1 MPEKTSVKYC
11 SHFFLHLSYEELVN
25 ITEPQLEHLNITK
38 VRNRQVGQYSKLKIR
53 NIKYKILH
61 RRQYKNQ

>member
-1 MPEKTSVKYC
+1 MPVKTFVTIC

-38 VRNRQVGQYSKLKIR
+38 VRNWQVGQ
-53 NIKYKILH
+53 
-61 RRQYKNQ
+61 